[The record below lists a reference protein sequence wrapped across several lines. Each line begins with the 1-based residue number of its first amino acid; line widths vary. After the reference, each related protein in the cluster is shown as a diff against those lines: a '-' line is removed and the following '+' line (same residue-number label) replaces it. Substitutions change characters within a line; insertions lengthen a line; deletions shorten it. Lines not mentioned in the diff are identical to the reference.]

1 MKLSLLI
8 MLSNF
13 FLPKTELPLQKQDA
27 NVEEKKREKGKKR
40 LVFFSEEILEKTD
53 DKIVLV
59 NLIKAV
65 IQNGNRIHMKNGK

>member
-1 MKLSLLI
+1 M
-8 MLSNF
+8 
-13 FLPKTELPLQKQDA
+13 PKTELPLQKQDA

-40 LVFFSEEILEKTD
+40 LGFFSEEILEKID

-59 NLIKAV
+59 DLIKAV